1 MQFSLFDDR
10 DLAEISSPDFPGE
23 RLVAC
28 RNPALAK
35 ERARKREESAD
46 CPSGNAPTTRE

>member
-1 MQFSLFDDR
+1 LQFSLFDDR

-28 RNPALAK
+28 RNPALETGAIFACVK
-35 ERARKREESAD
+35 Q
-46 CPSGNAPTTRE
+46 PI